1 MKPGNLRASLGLDVG
16 EEAKEEPVEK
26 PEISA
31 RRIGGDLGLPMAM
44 PKQSVSPDK
53 VFARTEPAEIHVNKI
68 DMAGET
74 TVEDVLAMNP
84 GAGRKPEP
92 PKVDVA
98 KAKSPE
104 KSAKYT
110 ELMTFMAE
118 VEEDLQSHIESS
130 AARSRATNLQAVV
143 PY

>member
-1 MKPGNLRASLGLDVG
+1 MS
-16 EEAKEEPVEK
+16 PVK
-26 PEISA
+26 
-31 RRIGGDLGLPMAM
+31 
-44 PKQSVSPDK
+44 VS
-53 VFARTEPAEIHVNKI
+53 ARTEPAEIHVNKI

-92 PKVDVA
+92 PRVDVE

-143 PY
+143 PYEPKQGASGVVTRIDGQLSEPAT